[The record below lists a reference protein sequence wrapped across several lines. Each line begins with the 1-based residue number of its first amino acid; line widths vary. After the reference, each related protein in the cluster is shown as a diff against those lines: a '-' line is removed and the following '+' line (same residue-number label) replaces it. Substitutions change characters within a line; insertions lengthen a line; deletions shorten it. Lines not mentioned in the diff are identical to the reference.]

1 MKQNI
6 FVKAVAQAA
15 ILAALA
21 TGAQAKDWI
30 QSFEVKPSG
39 IDAEPVVVRATA
51 NGYTTTTATSKVFTI
66 STAGAADMG
75 KRINGL
81 RVGVGDDVSVVE
93 ADFSPWS
100 YDYTWRQIGSG
111 ERRTLALQAQ
121 FDIPLENIDWH
132 QMNPTQA
139 CAANMAY
146 QIDNGLTKEQVLA
159 QVWNVSTYA
168 NFSGGMAVMRSGNVA
183 PVASDNLGQM
193 DWTDDETDY
202 QVFVRCL
209 AAPGLGNTVLPPNG
223 TTATPLQPQEIDFEN
238 RPARQEDRPERQDT
252 RPPRQEDRPERQD
265 TRPPR
270 QEDRPERQDTR
281 PPRQD

>member
-1 MKQNI
+1 MKQNK
-6 FVKAVAQAA
+6 FVKAVAQAT

-39 IDAEPVVVRATA
+39 IDAEPVVVRATS
-51 NGYTTTTATSKVFTI
+51 NGYTTTTTTSKVFTI
-66 STAGAADMG
+66 STAGAAEMG
-75 KRINGL
+75 KRINGM
-81 RVGVGDDVSVVE
+81 RVGVGDEISVVE

-121 FDIPLENIDWH
+121 FDIPLDSVDWH
-132 QMNPTQA
+132 QINPTQA

-146 QIDNGLTKEQVLA
+146 QIDNGLAKEQVLA
-159 QVWNVSTYA
+159 QVWNISTYA

-183 PVASDNLGQM
+183 PVAPDNLGQM

-209 AAPGLGNTVLPPNG
+209 AAPGLGNTVLTPEG
-223 TTATPLQPQEIDFEN
+223 TTTTPLQPLEIGLGD
-238 RPARQEDRPERQDT
+238 RPARQDTRPARQDDRPERQDT
-252 RPPRQEDRPERQD
+252 RPPRQEDRPK
-265 TRPPR
+265 
-270 QEDRPERQDTR
+270 RQDTR